1 MPIYEYKC
9 EKCGSSF
16 ELLRRMSDSDRDL
29 VCPECRSKAV
39 QRLMSAFATKGCGGN
54 GRFT

>member
-9 EKCGSSF
+9 RKCGSSF

-29 VCPECRSKAV
+29 VCPECRSEAV
-39 QRLMSAFATKGCGGN
+39 ERLMSAFATKGCGGN